1 MGSTGL
7 PPKKD
12 VLDEL
17 LARGSA
23 RIFLD
28 PRKPGVVV
36 PRSFGNQAELVLR
49 VGYSL
54 KPAIVDLVV
63 DSDGV
68 SCTLSFNRTPCWCK
82 LPWSAVFA
90 VVSDVGSRGVVWPDD
105 VPVES
110 QLLKV
115 TPSKPKL
122 AAVPSG
128 GGSTS
133 PPRPKT
139 ARRAPR
145 RDRDGDTFDE
155 PAPVLSDP
163 APEAVT
169 SPGSHLEP
177 RPSSGQTSREQTSGG
192 QASKRLE
199 LSPASVPSVRSEPQ
213 VASEKNMPSSSETKK
228 KPKRE
233 LPPYLRVVK

>member
-1 MGSTGL
+1 MEPKGL

-28 PRKPGVVV
+28 PRRSGVVV
-36 PRSFGNQAELVLR
+36 PKSFANQAELVLR

-54 KPAIVDLVV
+54 KPAIVDLLV
-63 DSDGV
+63 DDEAV

-82 LPWSAVFA
+82 LPWAAVFA

-105 VPVES
+105 VPIES
-110 QLLKV
+110 QLLKP
-115 TPSKPKL
+115 TASKPKL
-122 AAVPSG
+122 ASVASG
-128 GGSTS
+128 ERAD
-133 PPRPKT
+133 RPKA

-145 RDRDGDTFDE
+145 RDRDGEPFDE
-155 PAPVLSDP
+155 PPPVSQRAVDEPVRSSP
-163 APEAVT
+163 AAAGKPLRGIPA
-169 SPGSHLEP
+169 
-177 RPSSGQTSREQTSGG
+177 
-192 QASKRLE
+192 RLE
-199 LSPASVPSVRSEPQ
+199 LAPMPVASVPSEQ
-213 VASEKNMPSSSETKK
+213 QMASDKSMPSSSENKK

>member
-1 MGSTGL
+1 MEPSGL

-28 PRKPGVVV
+28 PRRPGVIV
-36 PRSFGNQAELVLR
+36 PKSFANQAELVLR

-54 KPAIVDLVV
+54 KPAIVDLHV
-63 DSDGV
+63 DDDAV

-105 VPVES
+105 VPMES

-122 AAVPSG
+122 ASVPKERSDR
-128 GGSTS
+128 
-133 PPRPKT
+133 PRP

-155 PAPVLSDP
+155 PTPSPRAAAESASP
-163 APEAVT
+163 AASSRP
-169 SPGSHLEP
+169 LEP
-177 RPSSGQTSREQTSGG
+177 RPSSGQVNR
-192 QASKRLE
+192 RLE
-199 LSPASVPSVRSEPQ
+199 LAPVSAPSAPPESQ
-213 VASEKNMPSSSETKK
+213 MAADKSMPSSAETKK

>member
-1 MGSTGL
+1 MESSGL

-28 PRKPGVVV
+28 PRRPGVVV
-36 PRSFGNQAELVLR
+36 PKSFANQAELVLR

-54 KPAIVDLVV
+54 KPAIVDLQV
-63 DSDGV
+63 DDEAV

-82 LPWSAVFA
+82 LPWNAVFA
-90 VVSDVGSRGVVWPDD
+90 VVSDVGSRGVIWPDD
-105 VPVES
+105 VPIES

-115 TPSKPKL
+115 APSKPKL
-122 AAVPSG
+122 ASVPAGDSAAAK
-128 GGSTS
+128 
-133 PPRPKT
+133 PDRPK
-139 ARRAPR
+139 APRRAPR
-145 RDRDGDTFDE
+145 RDRDGDSFDE
-155 PAPVLSDP
+155 PPPVISQRAAADG
-163 APEAVT
+163 A
-169 SPGSHLEP
+169 SPLDLGASSSTGQLEL
-177 RPSSGQTSREQTSGG
+177 RPSSGQVN
-192 QASKRLE
+192 KRLE
-199 LSPASVPSVRSEPQ
+199 LTPASSPSVPSEQ
-213 VASEKNMPSSSETKK
+213 QMASDKSMPSSSETKK

>member
-1 MGSTGL
+1 MDPTRGL

-28 PRKPGVVV
+28 PRREGVVV
-36 PRSFGNQAELVLR
+36 PKSFSNQAELVLR

-54 KPAIVDLVV
+54 KPAIIDLLVT
-63 DSDGV
+63 DESV

-105 VPVES
+105 VPIES
-110 QLLKV
+110 QLLKPS
-115 TPSKPKL
+115 TSKPKL
-122 AAVPSG
+122 ASVS
-128 GGSTS
+128 ST
-133 PPRPKT
+133 PEGVGRP
-139 ARRAPR
+139 RRAPR
-145 RDRDGDTFDE
+145 RDRDGDKIEEPQVVAQTRLPRLEVAPE
-155 PAPVLSDP
+155 PARRPLQP
-163 APEAVT
+163 PPFVT
-169 SPGSHLEP
+169 SE
-177 RPSSGQTSREQTSGG
+177 R
-192 QASKRLE
+192 
-199 LSPASVPSVRSEPQ
+199 Q
-213 VASEKNMPSSSETKK
+213 VASEKGLPQSSETKK

>member
-1 MGSTGL
+1 MEPSGL
-7 PPKKD
+7 PLKKD

-28 PRKPGVVV
+28 PRRPGVVV
-36 PRSFGNQAELVLR
+36 PKSFTNQAELVLR

-54 KPAIVDLVV
+54 KPAIVDLQV
-63 DSDGV
+63 DDEGV

-82 LPWSAVFA
+82 LPWAAVFA

-105 VPVES
+105 VPMES

-122 AAVPSG
+122 ASAPADRA
-128 GGSTS
+128 T
-133 PPRPKT
+133 PDRARP

-145 RDRDGDTFDE
+145 QGRDGDAFDE
-155 PAPVLSDP
+155 PTP
-163 APEAVT
+163 
-169 SPGSHLEP
+169 SPRAAAESASPSASGRSFEP
-177 RPSSGQTSREQTSGG
+177 RPSSGQATR
-192 QASKRLE
+192 RIE
-199 LSPASVPSVRSEPQ
+199 LVPASAPSARPDTQLGSDK
-213 VASEKNMPSSSETKK
+213 SMPSSSETKK

>member
-1 MGSTGL
+1 MEPSGL

-28 PRKPGVVV
+28 PRRPGVVV
-36 PRSFGNQAELVLR
+36 PKSFANQAELVLR

-54 KPAIVDLVV
+54 KPAIVDLQV
-63 DSDGV
+63 DDQAV
-68 SCTLSFNRTPCWCK
+68 SCTLSFNRTPCWCN

-105 VPVES
+105 VPIES

-122 AAVPSG
+122 ASVPSEQR
-128 GGSTS
+128 
-133 PPRPKT
+133 PRHV
-139 ARRAPR
+139 RRAPR

-155 PAPVLSDP
+155 PAPVASQA
-163 APEAVT
+163 APDAVA
-169 SPGSHLEP
+169 SPQSSGRSFEP
-177 RPSSGQTSREQTSGG
+177 RPSSGQVG
-192 QASKRLE
+192 KRLE
-199 LSPASVPSVRSEPQ
+199 LAPASAPAVPSDRQMPSEQ
-213 VASEKNMPSSSETKK
+213 QMASDKSMPSSSENKK

>member
-1 MGSTGL
+1 MEPTGL

-28 PRKPGVVV
+28 PRRPGVVV
-36 PRSFGNQAELVLR
+36 PKSFANQAELVLR

-54 KPAIVDLVV
+54 KPAIVDLQV
-63 DSDGV
+63 DDQAV
-68 SCTLSFNRTPCWCK
+68 SCTLSFNRTPCWCN

-105 VPVES
+105 VPIES

-115 TPSKPKL
+115 ASSKPKL
-122 AAVPSG
+122 ASVPSERAP
-128 GGSTS
+128 SD
-133 PPRPKT
+133 RQKQV
-139 ARRAPR
+139 RRAPR
-145 RDRDGDTFDE
+145 RDRDGDTFEE
-155 PAPVLSDP
+155 PPPVVSQP
-163 APEAVT
+163 AAADAGA
-169 SPGSHLEP
+169 SPASSGRSFEP
-177 RPSSGQTSREQTSGG
+177 RPSSGQVG
-192 QASKRLE
+192 KRLE
-199 LSPASVPSVRSEPQ
+199 LTPVAAPAVPSDRQLPSEQ
-213 VASEKNMPSSSETKK
+213 QMASDKSMPSSSENKK